1 VIDPTSRISG
11 PVRSVEKAARIL
23 LLFGSDETL
32 TAREVAERLSMPVPT
47 AYNLLETLVASRLL
61 GKTTARA
68 YELGPAVGVL
78 SDALQRRLAP
88 PTFLLAPLHELAGT
102 TRETAYLSRWQD
114 DDAVILATVEG
125 VHELR
130 VSGLHSGTRG
140 HAHARASGKLFLAH
154 ATAEARER
162 HLERHP
168 LTPRTGATI
177 TDRET
182 LDAELERIRAAG
194 LSYDRE
200 EFAEGVTCVSAPVLE
215 HGVVIATYTVAA
227 PTVRFDAAGDRYP
240 AAVRAAAAAAAR

>member
-1 VIDPTSRISG
+1 MDPEARTG
-11 PVRSVEKAARIL
+11 GHVRSVDKAARIL

-32 TAREVAERLSMPVPT
+32 TARDVAERLSMPVPT

-61 GKTTARA
+61 GKTPARA

-88 PTFLLAPLHELAGT
+88 PTFLLEPLHELAAT

-162 HLERHP
+162 YLGLHP
-168 LTPRTGATI
+168 LTALTPATI
-177 TDRET
+177 ADRGT
-182 LDAELERIRAAG
+182 LDAELERTLATG

-215 HGVVIATYTVAA
+215 YGVVIATYTVAA
-227 PTVRFDAAGDRYP
+227 PTVRFDAAGDRFA
-240 AAVRAAAAAAAR
+240 AAVKAAAAAAAR